1 MFENSILISILGFLI
16 ILTPLVF
23 IHELG
28 HYLIAIKNNVKVD
41 IFSVGFGKE
50 IFGFNDKHGT
60 RWKFCILPFG
70 GYVKM
75 KGELLVDEN
84 KDKNNNS
91 NVGDFSQASL
101 ISRFFIVFSG
111 PLANIFFG
119 IFLISLLYSLN
130 GRLDNKPVV
139 GEVVKDS
146 SAFVSGVAKNDIIL
160 KVNDENINNF
170 YELRNIVQKNANNQL
185 KLTILRS
192 SEILNLKIVPAP
204 FYDKKSNKTVGRIG
218 ILSGKPNLVKLNL
231 FSSIYY
237 SIIDTYNLTIE
248 WVKGLWTLI
257 SLKASQNDVAGPIGI
272 AKISGDALTHG
283 FFSIIFL
290 MALLSIN
297 LGLINLLPIPGLDGG
312 YITLYFIE
320 FLFGK
325 PLPRS
330 FQLKLMQFGI
340 FFLISL
346 MIFIT
351 LWDIKKWFV

>member
-1 MFENSILISILGFLI
+1 MLDNSILISILGFLI

-50 IFGFNDKHGT
+50 IFGFNDKNGT

-75 KGELLVDEN
+75 KGELLVDEKN
-84 KDKNNNS
+84 EHINDKSLGNFN
-91 NVGDFSQASL
+91 QASL

-119 IFLISLLYSLN
+119 VLLISLLYSLN
-130 GRLDNKPVV
+130 GRLDSKPVV
-139 GEVVKDS
+139 GEVIKGS
-146 SAFVSGVAKNDIIL
+146 SAFISGVAKNDIIL
-160 KVNDENINNF
+160 KVNEENINNF
-170 YELRNIVQKNANNQL
+170 YELRDIVQLNANNQL
-185 KLTILRS
+185 ELTIQRS
-192 SEILNLKIVPAP
+192 SEILNLKITPSP

-218 ILSGKPNLVKLNL
+218 ILSGKPKLVKLNL

-237 SIIDTYNLTIE
+237 SIIDTYTLTIQ

-257 SLKASQNDVAGPIGI
+257 TLQANKNDVAGPIGI
-272 AKISGDALTHG
+272 AKISGDALTNG

-312 YITLYFIE
+312 YISLYFIE

-325 PLPRS
+325 PLPKS
-330 FQLKLMQFGI
+330 LQLKLMQFGI

>member
-1 MFENSILISILGFLI
+1 MLENSIIISILGFLI

-28 HYLIAIKNNVKVD
+28 HYIVAVKNNVKVD
-41 IFSVGFGKE
+41 IFSIGFGKE
-50 IFGFNDKHGT
+50 IFGFNDKNGT

-75 KGELLVDEN
+75 KGELLVDEKEDQINN
-84 KDKNNNS
+84 KNFGNFN
-91 NVGDFSQASL
+91 QASL

-119 IFLISLLYSLN
+119 VFLISLLYSLN

-139 GEVVKDS
+139 GEVVDGS
-146 SAFVSGVAKNDIIL
+146 SAFVSGLAKNDIIL
-160 KVNDENINNF
+160 KVNEKNINNF
-170 YELRNIVQKNANNQL
+170 FELRNIVQKNANKQL
-185 KLTILRS
+185 EFTILRS
-192 SEILNLKIVPAP
+192 SETLNLKIIPSA
-204 FYDKKSNKTVGRIG
+204 FFDKNSNKVVGRIG
-218 ILSGKPNLVKLNL
+218 VISGQPKLIKLDL

-237 SIIDTYNLTIE
+237 SIIDTYRLTIE
-248 WVKGLWTLI
+248 WIKGLGTLI
-257 SLKASQNDVAGPIGI
+257 SFQASKNDVAGPIGI
-272 AKISGDALTHG
+272 AKISGDALTNG
-283 FFSIIFL
+283 IFSIIFL

-320 FLFGK
+320 FLCGK
-325 PLPRS
+325 PLPKT

-351 LWDIKKWFV
+351 LWDINKWFV